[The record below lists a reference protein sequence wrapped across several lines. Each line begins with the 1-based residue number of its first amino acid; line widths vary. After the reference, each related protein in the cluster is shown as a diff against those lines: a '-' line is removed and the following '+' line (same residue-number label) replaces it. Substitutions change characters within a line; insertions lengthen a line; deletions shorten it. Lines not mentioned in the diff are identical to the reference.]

1 MFNKMPIQN
10 VVTWIT
16 MIWAHV
22 NVGKVKVVRPL
33 LTNAKSFGMPY
44 LEDVPSMGMVRKL
57 LTF

>member
-1 MFNKMPIQN
+1 VDYHDIGTFKM
-10 VVTWIT
+10 
-16 MIWAHV
+16 WAR
-22 NVGKVKVVRPL
+22 VKVVRPL